1 MWPMTT
7 QIHPYLLARLIA
19 VQEAFNH
26 PGFRPAMAGNFNNP
40 VAAAPKQG
48 NKWNEIIKE
57 EDKGDESGGGGG
69 TMKGNRGKNAVNAAA
84 AMKKL
89 SRNR

>member
-1 MWPMTT
+1 MWLMTT

-26 PGFRPAMAGNFNNP
+26 PGFRPNLAANFNAP
-40 VAAAPKQG
+40 VASAPKQG
-48 NKWNEIIKE
+48 NNWKEIIKE
-57 EDKGDESGGGGG
+57 EDDKGEQGGGGG

>member
-1 MWPMTT
+1 MTT

-26 PGFRPAMAGNFNNP
+26 PGFRPISAANFKTP
-40 VAAAPKQG
+40 VATAPKSG
-48 NKWNEIIKE
+48 NNWKEIIKE
-57 EDKGDESGGGGG
+57 EDDDKGGEGGGG

-84 AMKKL
+84 SMKKL